1 MNLAELYKNELDRF
15 GEHVSLIFEDKEITN
30 LEMRQTSLR
39 LGNALK
45 GLGVKKGDRVIIQM
59 PNCPQ
64 VLQSFHAVYAVG
76 AVVVPINFLVG
87 DEETTYIY
95 QDTGAETIISNLDFL
110 PKIEACRKQAPSI
123 KKIILINTDVPSHT
137 LSYRSLI
144 ESVTD
149 ELEIEAVDDDQL
161 AALIGMHPKSC
172 TDHSAVIRVS

>member
-45 GLGVKKGDRVIIQM
+45 VLGVKKGDRVIIQL

-64 VLQSFHAVYAVG
+64 VLQSFHAIYAIG
-76 AVVVPINFLVG
+76 AVVVPINFMVG

-110 PKIEACRKQAPSI
+110 PKIEACRKQAPAI
-123 KKIILINTDVPSHT
+123 KNIILINIDVPVPT
-137 LSYRSLI
+137 LSFHDI
-144 ESVTD
+144 V
-149 ELEIEAVDDDQL
+149 
-161 AALIGMHPKSC
+161 
-172 TDHSAVIRVS
+172 

>member
-15 GEHVSLIFEDKEITN
+15 GEHVSLIFENKEITN

-64 VLQSFHAVYAVG
+64 VLQSFHAVYGIG

-95 QDTGAETIISNLDFL
+95 QDTGAETDHQQ
-110 PKIEACRKQAPSI
+110 PR
-123 KKIILINTDVPSHT
+123 
-137 LSYRSLI
+137 LSAQ
-144 ESVTD
+144 D
-149 ELEIEAVDDDQL
+149 
-161 AALIGMHPKSC
+161 
-172 TDHSAVIRVS
+172 